1 MVQYVFTPW
10 RDRYELLLVREQMYT
25 GITTNARDPKQ
36 KLGQD
41 ASGSSEDMQI
51 RQDID
56 DKETRA
62 RQHQAVARVSMWM
75 QRGNCPHLIESTAL
89 LMAAMLSDR
98 EAATREN
105 AASSAY
111 AIRAT
116 YSAAFSRFVTGLLD
130 SHQDKQ
136 RKQSMYSVADTIGLP
151 ATFVELRH
159 QCTHEQLPSLAKLR
173 TAARKALLWI
183 WDYHWKQL
191 DEDSSD
197 PCRMAILRYLKEG
210 DETKLGTI
218 LDDFER
224 WPKERLLKTIQE
236 VRGSLPGNQVFLKCA
251 QLTQQLK
258 GAKVDK
264 KATNP
269 GAMDTT
275 MKDHEVDTVNVVEEE
290 DDDFGWSQFQGEGSS
305 NNYAYLVVDDKSKD
319 AVIIDPANPPEV
331 APILKDAIQAGK
343 INLTAILAELGTPK
357 LNIIGGKDCEG
368 VTKTPGHGETFKL
381 GDITFKGVHT
391 PCHTQDSI
399 CFFAQDGNDKAV
411 FTGDTLFIGGCG
423 RFFEGDAKEMHEALN
438 ERLAALPDDTVVYPG
453 HEYTKANVQFAA
465 SVSQR
470 EAVQSLH
477 SFAENNKVT
486 TGKFTIGDE
495 KEHNVFMRVEDPEI
509 QKQTGETE
517 PVAVMAKLREMKN
530 NFK

>member
-25 GITTNARDPKQ
+25 GITTNAQDPKQ
-36 KLGQD
+36 KLQQGV
-41 ASGSSEDMQI
+41 SGPSGSEDMQI
-51 RQDID
+51 HQEVDN
-56 DKETRA
+56 KETRA

-111 AIRAT
+111 AIRAA

-136 RKQSMYSVADTIGLP
+136 HKQSMYSVADTIGLP

-197 PCRMAILRYLKEG
+197 PCRMAILRYLGEG
-210 DETKLGTI
+210 DETKLRTI
-218 LDDFER
+218 IDEFER

-251 QLTQQLK
+251 QLTQCLK
-258 GAKVDK
+258 TAEEEKR
-264 KATNP
+264 ATEP
-269 GAMDTT
+269 GALDTK
-275 MKDHEVDTVNVVEEE
+275 MKDHQVDAVNVVEEEE
-290 DDDFGWSQFQGEGSS
+290 DDDFGWSQFQGPW
-305 NNYAYLVVDDKSKD
+305 KPK
-319 AVIIDPANPPEV
+319 
-331 APILKDAIQAGK
+331 PIGI
-343 INLTAILAELGTPK
+343 
-357 LNIIGGKDCEG
+357 
-368 VTKTPGHGETFKL
+368 V
-381 GDITFKGVHT
+381 
-391 PCHTQDSI
+391 
-399 CFFAQDGNDKAV
+399 
-411 FTGDTLFIGGCG
+411 
-423 RFFEGDAKEMHEALN
+423 
-438 ERLAALPDDTVVYPG
+438 
-453 HEYTKANVQFAA
+453 
-465 SVSQR
+465 
-470 EAVQSLH
+470 
-477 SFAENNKVT
+477 
-486 TGKFTIGDE
+486 
-495 KEHNVFMRVEDPEI
+495 
-509 QKQTGETE
+509 
-517 PVAVMAKLREMKN
+517 
-530 NFK
+530 